1 MNKVKRYCI
10 KSFFVLMATCST
22 LFLGCLPAT
31 AGVPSQTGLWENGP
45 NFPFFPVHT
54 HLLPNGKLMIW
65 PGDGGVSGND
75 PRVWDPATDTVTPLA
90 LPGYDVF
97 CSAHLFL
104 PDGRLFVAGGHIQ
117 NNVGLDDAFIYDSV
131 SDTWTPQ
138 PKMNLGRWYP
148 TAQMLSNGDV
158 AVVSGDVDIT
168 TGNNPLPQVWE
179 AATSTWRNL
188 TNAQLKLPLYPYM
201 FLAPSGKLFN
211 AGPSVETRYLDTIG
225 TGAWSFVA
233 NHVYTAQ
240 SRSYGA
246 AVMYQ
251 PGKILNLGGGD
262 PPTKVAEVIDLNA
275 GSPSWSAATP
285 MNYARRQMNATVLP
299 DGKVLVTGGTMGAGF
314 NNTDP
319 LNTVFAAELWDP
331 VNGQWTLMESATV
344 PRFYHSNAILLP
356 DARVMTTGGNNYTQT
371 EFFSPPYLFA
381 GLRPTITSA
390 PAAIGKDQSFF
401 IGTPNA
407 VNIDTVSWIRL
418 GSITHTVN
426 MNQGVFRT
434 TAITKTAGGV
444 TITAPNLTTVP
455 SGHYMLFLL
464 SNGVPSI
471 AKIIRLDTNA
481 VNSSIPL
488 LSSISPESA
497 TVGSTGFTLTVDGSN
512 FINGSSVRWNGVD
525 RATSYVSATQ
535 LTAAIPAADVA
546 AAGTAQVT
554 VFNPLP
560 GGGSSAP
567 LTFTINA
574 APANN
579 PVATLTAINPT
590 TTLAGSTGFTL
601 TVDGSNFINGSSV
614 RWNGVDRATSYVSA
628 TQLTAAI
635 PAADVAAV
643 GTAQVTVFNPL
654 PGGGLSAPQ
663 TFTITAA
670 PNPNPAQ
677 NLANLG
683 TIIARVTAP
692 TGSGSRNL
700 GIIRDGVK
708 PAVGSTSSS
717 LQYDTYDG
725 ANTALVDWIG
735 YQFTSPQTFNK
746 VVFQEGKHFP
756 DGGWFTTL
764 TVQVLQAGSWVNVTN
779 LSITPVY
786 PGVNN
791 NVSYETYTLQFTSI
805 SGDAI
810 RIYGDAG
817 GSAHFISVGELEVYG
832 N

>member
-314 NNTDP
+314 NNTNP

-488 LSSISPESA
+488 LSSISPKSA
-497 TVGSTGFTLTVDGSN
+497 TV
-512 FINGSSVRWNGVD
+512 
-525 RATSYVSATQ
+525 
-535 LTAAIPAADVA
+535 
-546 AAGTAQVT
+546 
-554 VFNPLP
+554 
-560 GGGSSAP
+560 
-567 LTFTINA
+567 
-574 APANN
+574 
-579 PVATLTAINPT
+579 
-590 TTLAGSTGFTL
+590 GSTGFTL

-670 PNPNPAQ
+670 PNPDPAQ

-708 PAVGSTSSS
+708 PAVGSTSSL